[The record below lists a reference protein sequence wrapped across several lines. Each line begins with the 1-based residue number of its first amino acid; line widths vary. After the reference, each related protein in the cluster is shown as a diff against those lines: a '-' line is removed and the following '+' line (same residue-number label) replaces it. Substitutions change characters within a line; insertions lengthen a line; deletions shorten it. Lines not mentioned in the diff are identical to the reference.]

1 MSSDNFKS
9 ARSATV
15 ESVDMKKTIRR
26 RPRATAIANRRAI
39 ICAALEVFSTRG
51 YDGTTTRA
59 VAKKARLKQGHL
71 SKYFPTKESLWRGA
85 IEEFQG
91 EIEQILDGGL
101 DRADF
106 KRPLAVARTALT
118 SLLRFFAM
126 NHRLS
131 RLMLQEFSVSSPR
144 HDWVVSQIGRP
155 IWQRLQPLFETLHAR
170 DRSIG
175 GSPIF
180 SYFSL
185 IGSALIFFGSPSEVY
200 KIAGSKPTDP
210 STAEEYIDYILGAL
224 VHIRPKASPKRRRIV
239 G

>member
-1 MSSDNFKS
+1 
-9 ARSATV
+9 
-15 ESVDMKKTIRR
+15 MKKTIRR

-39 ICAALEVFSTRG
+39 LSAALEVFSTRG
-51 YDGTTTRA
+51 YDATTTRA
-59 VAKKARLKQGHL
+59 VARKAQLKQGHL

-91 EIEQILDGGL
+91 EIERMLDGDL
-101 DRADF
+101 NRADL
-106 KRPLAVARTALT
+106 KRPLAVARTVLT
-118 SLLRFFAM
+118 NLLRFFAV

-155 IWQRLQPLFETLHAR
+155 IWLRLQPLFEALHGR

-175 GSPIF
+175 GYPTF

-185 IGSALIFFGSPSEVY
+185 IGSALIFFGSPSEVR

-210 STAEEYIDYILGAL
+210 ATAEEYIEYILRAL
-224 VHIRPKASPKRRRIV
+224 VRIRPKAPPKGRRIV